1 MFTLFDKRDK
11 RRKTI
16 AGYAEIDIQLGVL
29 LAAVDFEWTCRR
41 AILALSKNPTV
52 TIRQKFSTDYR
63 SFGGLKIGWENEV
76 DDKKSLDSVFSGTAI
91 SWSQIDDAME
101 IRNEIVH
108 GSGDKTSLKEG
119 RYAVYVLET
128 ACDILVEYVKVA
140 DKDLFKR
147 ISRSRSR
154 KMIEEVQ
161 DENVRI
167 ELRKRM
173 RNSASRLGENHW
185 VNRVNP
191 WKVRANMESKNS

>member
-1 MFTLFDKRDK
+1 
-11 RRKTI
+11 
-16 AGYAEIDIQLGVL
+16 
-29 LAAVDFEWTCRR
+29 
-41 AILALSKNPTV
+41 
-52 TIRQKFSTDYR
+52 
-63 SFGGLKIGWENEV
+63 
-76 DDKKSLDSVFSGTAI
+76 
-91 SWSQIDDAME
+91 
-101 IRNEIVH
+101 
-108 GSGDKTSLKEG
+108 LKEG

-185 VNRVNP
+185 INRVNP